1 MKILIGLHYVLC
13 VKYHSTGYKLQQKE
27 GWETMQEGLIMD
39 LYYDEVLKIISDIK
53 NTQKENILKAARMV
67 ADQVKN
73 DKLVYVFGPGGHS
86 NLAAMEIF
94 FRAGGLLHVSA
105 IIDQETMLSS
115 GALKSMQVERLPGYG
130 KIIVEDYGIGE
141 GDLLW
146 IVNAYGINSA
156 TIDSALTAKARGAKV
171 IGVSSIEHASTC
183 PLDHPARHP
192 SKQNLHDVVDA
203 HVDCKVKLGDAVLEL
218 PGLTQKIGAL
228 STFANAY
235 VMNSIVIEA
244 VNMLAN
250 EGIEPPIWKSGNCPG
265 GDEWNN
271 QFLDRFRGAVRCL

>member
-1 MKILIGLHYVLC
+1 M
-13 VKYHSTGYKLQQKE
+13 
-27 GWETMQEGLIMD
+27 
-39 LYYDEVLKIISDIK
+39 
-53 NTQKENILKAARMV
+53 
-67 ADQVKN
+67 
-73 DKLVYVFGPGGHS
+73 
-86 NLAAMEIF
+86 
-94 FRAGGLLHVSA
+94 
-105 IIDQETMLSS
+105 
-115 GALKSMQVERLPGYG
+115 
-130 KIIVEDYGIGE
+130 
-141 GDLLW
+141 
-146 IVNAYGINSA
+146 
-156 TIDSALTAKARGAKV
+156 
-171 IGVSSIEHASTC
+171 
-183 PLDHPARHP
+183 
-192 SKQNLHDVVDA
+192 DA

>member
-1 MKILIGLHYVLC
+1 ME
-13 VKYHSTGYKLQQKE
+13 Q
-27 GWETMQEGLIMD
+27 GLIMD
-39 LYYDEVLKIISDIK
+39 LYYDEILKIIGEIRS
-53 NTQKENILKAARMV
+53 TERENILKAARIV

-73 DKLVYVFGPGGHS
+73 DRLIYVFGPGGHS

-105 IIDQETMLSS
+105 MINQETMLSA

-130 KIIVEDYGIGE
+130 KIVVEDYNIGE

-146 IVNAYGINSA
+146 VVNAYGINSA
-156 TIDSALTAKARGAKV
+156 TIDAALTAKARGAKV
-171 IGVSSIEHASTC
+171 IGVSSVEHANTC

-192 SKQNLHDVVDA
+192 SKKNLHDIVDCS
-203 HVDCKVKLGDAVLEL
+203 VDCKVKLGDAVLEL

-235 VMNSIVIEA
+235 VMNS
-244 VNMLAN
+244 
-250 EGIEPPIWKSGNCPG
+250 
-265 GDEWNN
+265 
-271 QFLDRFRGAVRCL
+271 

>member
-1 MKILIGLHYVLC
+1 
-13 VKYHSTGYKLQQKE
+13 
-27 GWETMQEGLIMD
+27 MD
-39 LYYDEVLKIISDIK
+39 LYYDEVLKIINEIK

-156 TIDSALTAKARGAKV
+156 TIDSALTAKARGPRSS
-171 IGVSSIEHASTC
+171 VSA
-183 PLDHPARHP
+183 
-192 SKQNLHDVVDA
+192 
-203 HVDCKVKLGDAVLEL
+203 
-218 PGLTQKIGAL
+218 AL
-228 STFANAY
+228 STPPPVLWITPQDTPANRICT
-235 VMNSIVIEA
+235 M
-244 VNMLAN
+244 
-250 EGIEPPIWKSGNCPG
+250 
-265 GDEWNN
+265 
-271 QFLDRFRGAVRCL
+271 